1 MHILYIYYIWKDL
14 ALIQPKTVSK
24 YMILMRQSYTYIL
37 DTGNMVDIK
46 VDFVSDSYVGTGLP
60 GLNQY

>member
-1 MHILYIYYIWKDL
+1 
-14 ALIQPKTVSK
+14 
-24 YMILMRQSYTYIL
+24 MRQRYTYIL